1 MDFIELYKQAYGLL
15 ECRTPVMFDC
25 GDLCSSA
32 CCRDNG
38 KGMLLFPY
46 EENYL
51 SALGTDFIISDSNI
65 IIDDYT
71 VKFLSCRGICS
82 RSTRPLSCRIFPLFP
97 YAYEN
102 GRITVK
108 YDPRAYGTCPLLLTD
123 IEGIYMRGLF
133 RLMIFKTAV
142 LLSEEPI
149 IKKFLVMMTKEL
161 EAMESFLPSFNP
173 F

>member
-15 ECRTPVMFDC
+15 EGRTPVMFDC
-25 GDLCSSA
+25 GELCSSS
-32 CCRDNG
+32 CCLDNG
-38 KGMLLFPY
+38 NGMLLFPY

-51 SALGTDFIISDSNI
+51 SALDTDFIISDSNI
-65 IIDDYT
+65 IIDGYT

-97 YAYEN
+97 YTYEN

-133 RLMIFKTAV
+133 RLMVYKAAAILAKEP
-142 LLSEEPI
+142 LLNSYLL
-149 IKKFLVMMTKEL
+149 KMTKEL
-161 EAMESFLPSFNP
+161 ETIESFIPDF
-173 F
+173 